1 MPSQQQLQH
10 HLPCLPLTQ
19 ERWEAEQ
26 LKRTKL
32 GASKASAGAQV
43 GGQQYDLVLEDQIDF
58 IRDAVIKGDID
69 PVSCLWAGGGAG
81 DCDVALVLPATCGLQ
96 PAACNLSLD

>member
-1 MPSQQQLQH
+1 VTPH
-10 HLPCLPLTQ
+10 ALPPFLQ

-69 PVSCLWAGGGAG
+69 PVSCL
-81 DCDVALVLPATCGLQ
+81 VLGMVLGMAMWLWVPAATCHLPPAT
-96 PAACNLSLD
+96 